1 MSVPLLEV
9 RGASKRFA
17 TGTRWLS
24 GKDVTAVDD
33 VSLRVAG
40 SAIGAPSPRPRAV
53 DRRPRSSSKPITSPI
68 ASRPIAGRRDHE
80 RSASRG
86 SRGLAPGETLGIVGE
101 SGSGKSTLLRMILRL
116 IRPSGGEIL
125 FEGKDVWRLSGR
137 ELLAVRRRMQA
148 VFQDPASSFNPRHSI
163 GAILAAPLEVHG
175 LGSAKERAMRVA
187 ETLEVVGLS
196 ATYASRR
203 PHQLSGGQRQ
213 RVAVARAI
221 ILRPALI
228 LADEPTSALD
238 VSVQAQI
245 LALLQKT
252 NRELGLACVFV
263 SHNLGVIRAIADR
276 VAVMRGGRILET
288 GAAMALFD
296 SPQHPYTQA
305 LLAAVPDPSR
315 IKGSGQA
322 SSLVPVPA

>member
-24 GKDVTAVDD
+24 GNDFTAVDD
-33 VSLRVAG
+33 VSLQ
-40 SAIGAPSPRPRAV
+40 
-53 DRRPRSSSKPITSPI
+53 
-68 ASRPIAGRRDHE
+68 
-80 RSASRG
+80 
-86 SRGLAPGETLGIVGE
+86 LAPRETLGIVGE
-101 SGSGKSTLLRMILRL
+101 SGFGKIDAAAHDSATD
-116 IRPSGGEIL
+116 PA
-125 FEGKDVWRLSGR
+125 K
-137 ELLAVRRRMQA
+137 RRRNSVRGQGRLASLGARASRGAQA
-148 VFQDPASSFNPRHSI
+148 DAGGLPGSGLVIQS
-163 GAILAAPLEVHG
+163 APEHRGNLG
-175 LGSAKERAMRVA
+175 GSARSSRLGFSEGTRDEGRRDVGSRGSIRDLRVA
-187 ETLEVVGLS
+187 
-196 ATYASRR
+196 A

-315 IKGSGQA
+315 IKDSGQA
-322 SSLVPVPA
+322 SSLVPVPE